1 MPGCR
6 RPDIKITKITN
17 GSMGLMWINL
27 YAAATT
33 PAAKA
38 VRKGIAGAR
47 HIEQEEESWIT
58 RMQALTLKQV
68 INQWN
73 S

>member
-17 GSMGLMWINL
+17 GSMGLMWMKL
-27 YAAATT
+27 YA
-33 PAAKA
+33 AAKA

>member
-1 MPGCR
+1 M
-6 RPDIKITKITN
+6 K
-17 GSMGLMWINL
+17 L

-33 PAAKA
+33 LAAKA